1 MMVIER
7 KAHLRRVAQLLRE
20 FPVVGLLGPRQVGK
34 TTLARQVL
42 AAKRGASSFFD
53 LEDSRDRARLAEPML
68 ALASLRGLVVLD
80 EIQRQPELFQVLR
93 VLADRAGTPARFLV
107 LGSATP
113 DLLRQ
118 SSETLAGR
126 IAFHRLEGFDLE
138 EVGQV
143 RLDRLW
149 FRGSFP
155 RAFLARGE
163 AASDAWRREFIR
175 TFLERDLPA
184 LGSAMPAASMERF
197 WGMLAHYHGQ
207 IWNGSEFGRAF
218 GVSHTTVRKYLDLL
232 TGTFMVL
239 QLAPWAVN
247 LGKRLVKSPKVYL
260 ADSGLLH
267 ALLGLEAPRELMRHP
282 KVGASWEGF
291 MLLQTTRQL
300 RARADQCYFWATHG
314 GAELDLLVVRG
325 QRRYGFEFKRTDSP
339 RLTPSMRS
347 ACETLSLERLDVI
360 HAGSRSFPLA
370 PRVRAVAAGD
380 LLTAVE
386 PLGS

>member
-80 EIQRQPELFQVLR
+80 EIQRQPELFPVLR

-107 LGSATP
+107 LGSASP

-138 EVGQV
+138 EVGQA
-143 RLDRLW
+143 RLERLW

-163 AASDAWRREFIR
+163 AASDTWRREFIR
-175 TFLERDLPA
+175 TFLERDLAA
-184 LGSAMPAASMERF
+184 LGFGMSPRMMGRF
-197 WGMLAHYHGQ
+197 WTMIAHHHGQ
-207 IWNGSEFGRAF
+207 IWNASQVAASLGIAPNTAS
-218 GVSHTTVRKYLDLL
+218 SYLDALEQ
-232 TGTFMVL
+232 TFMLRRL
-239 QLAPWAVN
+239 QPWFTN
-247 LGKRLVKSPKVYL
+247 LGKRVVKSPKIYL
-260 ADSGLLH
+260 RDSGVLH
-267 ALLGLEAPRELMRHP
+267 ALLGLGNPRALLTHP
-282 KVGASWEGF
+282 KLGASWEGF
-291 MLLQTTRQL
+291 VIEEVLAQFKPEQ
-300 RARADQCYFWATHG
+300 AWFYGVHAGSD
-314 GAELDLLVVRG
+314 LDLLFTHKSQRIGVEIKREDAPAMTKSMHVVLADLDLHKLYVIYPG
-325 QRRYGFEFKRTDSP
+325 TRRYALGPKVE
-339 RLTPSMRS
+339 
-347 ACETLSLERLDVI
+347 CV
-360 HAGSRSFPLA
+360 PLRMLA
-370 PRVRAVAAGD
+370 E
-380 LLTAVE
+380 L
-386 PLGS
+386 